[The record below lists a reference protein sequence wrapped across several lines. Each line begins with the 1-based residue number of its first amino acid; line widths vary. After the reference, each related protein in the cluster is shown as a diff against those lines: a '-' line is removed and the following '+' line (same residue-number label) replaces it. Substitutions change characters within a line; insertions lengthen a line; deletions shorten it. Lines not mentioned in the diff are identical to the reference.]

1 MRTRDLVIVGAVMP
15 LVLGGSLGMIE
26 TSDGKGTWAYPM
38 EPTAFL
44 LLSIGLAISHLLVL
58 LVYVAL
64 GTRSDGLVSTFSRL
78 GAVGSALLAGCELWS
93 GLEARTDLDSGRLD
107 LLDTGYIVT
116 SGLVAVGTIGAAI
129 LLKGSPVATPL
140 LLNGVVLVVAGL
152 VKYLAS
158 DGWGIAALTVWSLL
172 YIPVALRLQAPE
184 RSTVRT

>member
-64 GTRSDGLVSTFSRL
+64 GTRSDGLVSTFSPTR
-78 GAVGSALLAGCELWS
+78 GRRQRTARGVRAVV
-93 GLEARTDLDSGRLD
+93 GLEAPHRPRLRSPRPAGHGLHRHQRARGRGYDRGRNPLEGIAGGNTAAAQRRGPRRGRSREIPRVGRLGHRRPHR
-107 LLDTGYIVT
+107 LEPALHTG
-116 SGLVAVGTIGAAI
+116 GPQAAGT
-129 LLKGSPVATPL
+129 
-140 LLNGVVLVVAGL
+140 
-152 VKYLAS
+152 
-158 DGWGIAALTVWSLL
+158 
-172 YIPVALRLQAPE
+172 
-184 RSTVRT
+184 